1 MHDPSLNNKVLL
13 EARVYNYSVVESA
26 EDIEVRFDIVAI
38 NDAEEECTNPLQCL
52 TRRPLG
58 NKVTVQCVN
67 PYGTADQTCNTQ
79 TGLPPRGIGV
89 AQYTLDISTLGPQSC
104 VLDTFFHLGGFG
116 LYTQLG
122 PHDTIHF
129 GEVH

>member
-1 MHDPSLNNKVLL
+1 MTTLL
-13 EARVYNYSVVESA
+13 YLMACLMSRA
-26 EDIEVRFDIVAI
+26 PLI
-38 NDAEEECTNPLQCL
+38 NF
-52 TRRPLG
+52 
-58 NKVTVQCVN
+58 
-67 PYGTADQTCNTQ
+67 
-79 TGLPPRGIGV
+79 
-89 AQYTLDISTLGPQSC
+89 C